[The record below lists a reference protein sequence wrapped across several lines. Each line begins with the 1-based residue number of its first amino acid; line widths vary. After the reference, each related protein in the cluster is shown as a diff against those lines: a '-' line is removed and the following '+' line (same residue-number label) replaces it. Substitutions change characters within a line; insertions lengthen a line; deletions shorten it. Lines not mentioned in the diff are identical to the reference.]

1 MRYCQS
7 VDAVVLGMRA
17 DELNEGRLPTK
28 IEGDQQ
34 TVVSSRDLESDSLAV

>member
-1 MRYCQS
+1 
-7 VDAVVLGMRA
+7 MRA